1 MALLT
6 GTAPRQLLAPAKE
19 IVIDPIGREA
29 KFRSA
34 K

>member
-6 GTAPRQLLAPAKE
+6 GAAPRQLLASAKE
-19 IVIDPIGREA
+19 IVIEPIEREA